1 MGILGKHQK
10 DLSKIDPKFHN
21 IPNLKVGKIGIE
33 KFETLMAGDPG
44 NSVFETDAKGKFVK
58 QVSFYKGLNGK
69 NIITT
74 LDSDI
79 QVAAYD
85 AIKNESGSVIVMDN
99 FGEII
104 TMVSSPSFDSNSFTY
119 GISKTEYKSYLK
131 MKKTFIKQSSL
142 SSLSSG

>member
-1 MGILGKHQK
+1 
-10 DLSKIDPKFHN
+10 
-21 IPNLKVGKIGIE
+21 
-33 KFETLMAGDPG
+33 MAGEPG

-79 QVAAYD
+79 QVAAYE
-85 AIKNESGSVIVMDN
+85 AIKNESGSIIVMDN

-131 MKKTFIKQSSL
+131 NEKNLYQTKPVSSFILQAVL
-142 SSLSSG
+142 SKC

>member
-1 MGILGKHQK
+1 
-10 DLSKIDPKFHN
+10 
-21 IPNLKVGKIGIE
+21 
-33 KFETLMAGDPG
+33 MAGEPG

-79 QVAAYD
+79 QVAAYE

-104 TMVSSPSFDSNSFTY
+104 TMVSSPLLTQ
-119 GISKTEYKSYLK
+119 IHLLTEFLK
-131 MKKTFIKQSSL
+131 QNINL
-142 SSLSSG
+142 I

>member
-1 MGILGKHQK
+1 M
-10 DLSKIDPKFHN
+10 
-21 IPNLKVGKIGIE
+21 
-33 KFETLMAGDPG
+33 
-44 NSVFETDAKGKFVK
+44 VK
-58 QVSFYKGLNGK
+58 
-69 NIITT
+69 IITT

-79 QVAAYD
+79 QVAAYE

-131 MKKTFIKQSSL
+131 MKKPLSNKLFQLFISKQYYQMLVAL
-142 SSLSSG
+142 SALKNNIINKNFKMTRSRQNILVKNIIAGRKMGMALLI